1 MAQTGHATSRRRW
14 LEAQVKTG
22 EAPVYRYH
30 FELPAPV
37 DKFHPA
43 GGGAFHSDDIE
54 YVFGTLDSREG
65 AQWRPEDR
73 ALSDLIGQYWTT
85 SRVPAIR
92 TVQPPAEIHP
102 CRSGPHTM
110 LQTAGRSCNST
121 LFLHPDSTLNEIVIS
136 SSIWYGGSQEVES
149 INRF

>member
-43 GGGAFHSDDIE
+43 GSGAFHSDDIE

-92 TVQPPAEIHP
+92 TVQPQRKSIPAEVARIQC
-102 CRSGPHTM
+102 CRRLAGHATQRYFYI
-110 LQTAGRSCNST
+110 QTRHSTRSLS
-121 LFLHPDSTLNEIVIS
+121 LPRYGMGEAKKLNP
-136 SSIWYGGSQEVES
+136 
-149 INRF
+149 